1 MSKVIEMEGFGKV
14 TVSRLCTGETV
25 SFLRKVRNDTNLR
38 DTIVKMMDGMNL
50 MDLLFEGVE
59 IVDIILTSMPKT
71 IKIDYNEGV
80 SDFPVEYLNDI
91 YNAFVEVND
100 NFLGLIKTTIGKV
113 AQGSAVMT
121 SSISATQS

>member
-1 MSKVIEMEGFGKV
+1 MKANFKA
-14 TVSRLCTGETV
+14 
-25 SFLRKVRNDTNLR
+25 D
-38 DTIVKMMDGMNL
+38 
-50 MDLLFEGVE
+50 
-59 IVDIILTSMPKT
+59 KT